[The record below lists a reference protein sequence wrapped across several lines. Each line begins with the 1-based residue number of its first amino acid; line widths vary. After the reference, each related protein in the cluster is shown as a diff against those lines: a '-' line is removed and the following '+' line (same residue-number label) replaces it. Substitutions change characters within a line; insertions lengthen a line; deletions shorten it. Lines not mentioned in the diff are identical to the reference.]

1 MLDFISEEQKKIVC
15 DKTKIKLVNGAAGG
29 RKTDTLIKCGIKY
42 MLEGKNVI
50 FLTKISSVTD
60 EITKRMSKDYKI
72 KFEKSAS
79 HFIGQY
85 ENSWCSVANFDSF
98 IDKQLRK
105 YNIPFEGEAFNQKV
119 RQLTKNISL
128 VTDGIVMKNDKKID
142 VVLIDEVQDFDKI
155 RVVFT
160 TELFK
165 QIPELYGVFVGDT
178 LQTVFIQSIIDDSYS
193 MNYIKCNL
201 DCAYYELSTCY
212 RCPKAQIDF
221 VNQVMQPYQEKYCI
235 SKIKSHNNNI
245 IDKPVIFQHHSVH
258 KEYERSDLCQRVIY
272 IIDYVLNNDS
282 TINPDDIVIVMNKTN
297 SNAVFEKLLSY
308 VNTYYKSRYNCENY
322 KHVIHYKTKNHE
334 GRKTIDWSV
343 GEEKTKFISIHGIK
357 GKGQKVV
364 ILLGMSEKSI
374 PMVEW
379 LFKTEE
385 LISQSVMNVALTRSE
400 KYLFVGVNS
409 IPSRYINNQLE
420 TVESNKMAYCSWNN
434 ETYNGSEVSDFYKN
448 LLVGFE
454 KFERFQFVKDKY
466 TKEAVSTPSK
476 SILAIKDDIVQEYH
490 ISDCISNAFQLMS
503 EEVMT
508 KQKFGKRLF
517 YKNNF
522 NIVERGVLGILC
534 ELLVQ
539 RYTRLI
545 TKSLDHDNKFLL
557 NYHQNKSVKYYYTN
571 NQSLLNLVFDS
582 KINNWITNEKR
593 WFQEFE
599 MIKSKTKHIK
609 TLREDLAKIKQPV
622 YILDTVFQKMNIEN
636 LLKTYFS
643 DIENEIIPTVVYWN
657 LSLFFTALS
666 GHYKISSVM
675 MYVNSYNSNI
685 KTLHENVRYY
695 CNNYILSKL
704 KDYKI
709 SFQKEINVIK
719 RITDPEVLSTIN
731 VELLKDEDSK
741 KKEYRYGIM
750 GVSDIVQQKYD
761 SNDAILHE
769 IKCISLS
776 DPGKVKTW
784 IFQSVLYTYLLKKLN
799 TKIQNNVEKIIIV
812 NLLSGTIWQF
822 DMTKIMIKYRDMI
835 TFIMKEKHFPQVLID
850 EFLN

>member
-272 IIDYVLNNDS
+272 IIDYVLN
-282 TINPDDIVIVMNKTN
+282 
-297 SNAVFEKLLSY
+297 
-308 VNTYYKSRYNCENY
+308 
-322 KHVIHYKTKNHE
+322 KN
-334 GRKTIDWSV
+334 R
-343 GEEKTKFISIHGIK
+343 
-357 GKGQKVV
+357 
-364 ILLGMSEKSI
+364 
-374 PMVEW
+374 
-379 LFKTEE
+379 
-385 LISQSVMNVALTRSE
+385 
-400 KYLFVGVNS
+400 
-409 IPSRYINNQLE
+409 
-420 TVESNKMAYCSWNN
+420 
-434 ETYNGSEVSDFYKN
+434 FY
-448 LLVGFE
+448 
-454 KFERFQFVKDKY
+454 
-466 TKEAVSTPSK
+466 
-476 SILAIKDDIVQEYH
+476 
-490 ISDCISNAFQLMS
+490 
-503 EEVMT
+503 
-508 KQKFGKRLF
+508 
-517 YKNNF
+517 
-522 NIVERGVLGILC
+522 
-534 ELLVQ
+534 
-539 RYTRLI
+539 
-545 TKSLDHDNKFLL
+545 
-557 NYHQNKSVKYYYTN
+557 
-571 NQSLLNLVFDS
+571 
-582 KINNWITNEKR
+582 
-593 WFQEFE
+593 
-599 MIKSKTKHIK
+599 
-609 TLREDLAKIKQPV
+609 
-622 YILDTVFQKMNIEN
+622 
-636 LLKTYFS
+636 
-643 DIENEIIPTVVYWN
+643 
-657 LSLFFTALS
+657 
-666 GHYKISSVM
+666 
-675 MYVNSYNSNI
+675 
-685 KTLHENVRYY
+685 
-695 CNNYILSKL
+695 
-704 KDYKI
+704 
-709 SFQKEINVIK
+709 
-719 RITDPEVLSTIN
+719 
-731 VELLKDEDSK
+731 
-741 KKEYRYGIM
+741 
-750 GVSDIVQQKYD
+750 
-761 SNDAILHE
+761 
-769 IKCISLS
+769 
-776 DPGKVKTW
+776 
-784 IFQSVLYTYLLKKLN
+784 
-799 TKIQNNVEKIIIV
+799 
-812 NLLSGTIWQF
+812 
-822 DMTKIMIKYRDMI
+822 
-835 TFIMKEKHFPQVLID
+835 
-850 EFLN
+850 